1 MVQGMKNITAF
12 DRLLLPILK
21 YIDFLERTRDFF
33 AIQQIVKNW
42 KTVVFFRVGLKH
54 KFIMILRTGKKIDIR
69 EPRDY
74 QKFWASE
81 EGQNALLNTNN
92 FISGVKV
99 DLKKGTARFNFK
111 NKHLLFYYDSP
122 KQLINT
128 YALIRAQFI
137 KEEYGW
143 LRVDGKNVV
152 DIGANVG
159 DTAIY
164 FSLKGANH
172 VYAYEPYPYSY
183 NIATK
188 NITINSLGDKITLLN
203 EGCGKKH
210 SQITIEEDY
219 KNYSGTNLK
228 GFKTGKN
235 IKITTLE
242 NLTKEFNLED
252 AALKIDCE
260 GCEYNVILNAP
271 VDTLRKFDQ
280 IVMEYHYGYL
290 DIKEKLERAGFMV
303 KNTKPKY
310 NFNSD
315 TDNDMLIGMLYAERQ

>member
-1 MVQGMKNITAF
+1 
-12 DRLLLPILK
+12 
-21 YIDFLERTRDFF
+21 
-33 AIQQIVKNW
+33 
-42 KTVVFFRVGLKH
+42 
-54 KFIMILRTGKKIDIR
+54 MILRTGKKIDIR

-99 DLKKGTARFNFK
+99 DKKKGTASFNFK
-111 NKHLLFYYDSP
+111 NKRLLFYYDSP
-122 KQLINT
+122 KQLGNT
-128 YALIRAQFI
+128 YGMIREQFV
-137 KEEYGW
+137 EEQYKW
-143 LRVDGKNVV
+143 LGVDGKSVV

-159 DTAIY
+159 DSAIY

-183 NIATK
+183 NIAAK
-188 NITINSLGDKITLLN
+188 NIEINGLENKITLLN
-203 EGCGKKH
+203 EGCGKKP
-210 SQITIEEDY
+210 SQIVIQEDY
-219 KNYSGTNLK
+219 KNYGSTDLK
-228 GFKTGKN
+228 GFKTGKS

-242 NLTKEFNLED
+242 NLTKEFNLKD

-260 GCEYNVILNAP
+260 GCEYNVILCAS

-310 NFNSD
+310 NFND
-315 TDNDMLIGMLYAERQ
+315 AADNPDMLIGMLYAERQ